1 MCGGADDSND
11 DGVKK
16 WIWETMMMMSRKD
29 LGGHSCIYRFVDEDT
44 FVDEEDATVQV
55 EAPIDGFVYLYSR
68 SSE

>member
-1 MCGGADDSND
+1 LGKKQYKLFALGHTND
-11 DGVKK
+11 D
-16 WIWETMMMMSRKD
+16 
-29 LGGHSCIYRFVDEDT
+29 SCIYRFVDEDT